1 LPRAEEPIVEH
12 NTIVGCSILV
22 VEEEPFVARCLQIF
36 LEGMGAKVHYAARA
50 VEAMQ
55 IIDRKA
61 LSAGVLSSDEGCRPI
76 AQRLSR
82 LGLPFVLC
90 RDVAD
95 ASAWPGTPFLAKP
108 VAGFQLVQV
117 LCRLM
122 GAERAAIGG
131 PQQLVVQAT

>member
-1 LPRAEEPIVEH
+1 MEH
-12 NTIVGCSILV
+12 DTIVGCSILV
-22 VEEEPFVARCLQIF
+22 VEEEQFVARCLQIF

-55 IIDRKA
+55 IIDRKV
-61 LSAGVLSSDEGCRPI
+61 LSAGVLSSNKACRPI

-117 LCRLM
+117 LCRLI
-122 GAERAAIGG
+122 GAERNPTGG
-131 PQQLVVQAT
+131 PPQLAVQGT